1 LNRNKAFR
9 IIGASRDTL
18 PEAPANPS
26 ASRIEALLAD
36 GHALLDA
43 ERWREAAL
51 LYERVLLH
59 DAGCGAA
66 RRGVERARAGFSEE
80 ARRRE
85 ARIRDA
91 QEAVAKGD
99 RGTAREILE
108 GLLESGDDR
117 DEVLTL
123 LDRLDE
129 RQGLV
134 TVGGPRVA
142 RAHPPTVRGPEANRR
157 GRRAFA
163 FGWAL
168 LTLILAGSVAFS
180 WERLVGRLVEAPA
193 PSVHFGPPVTRL
205 PRASDGDVALA
216 RAREHAERGD
226 VAGALGA
233 LDRIA
238 PGDAAYPYARQ
249 MRDRLEASAT
259 EDAR

>member
-1 LNRNKAFR
+1 M
-9 IIGASRDTL
+9 S
-18 PEAPANPS
+18 EAPAPPS

-36 GHALLDA
+36 GQALLEG
-43 ERWREAAL
+43 ERWREAVL

-59 DAGCGAA
+59 DPDCSAA
-66 RRGVERARAGFSEE
+66 RIGVTRARAGSSEE

-85 ARIRDA
+85 ARIR
-91 QEAVAKGD
+91 EAHQAMARGD

-108 GLLESGDDR
+108 GLLEREGDR
-117 DEVLTL
+117 DAVLTL

-134 TVGGPRVA
+134 TVGATRVA
-142 RAHPPTVRGPEANRR
+142 RPHPPALRGPETNRR

-180 WERLVGRLVEAPA
+180 WERMVGRLVEAPA
-193 PSVHFGPPVTRL
+193 PSVHFGPPATHL
-205 PRASDGDVALA
+205 PRPSVGDVALA

-226 VAGALGA
+226 VRSALGA

-249 MRDRLEASAT
+249 LRERLAASAAG
-259 EDAR
+259 DAR

>member
-1 LNRNKAFR
+1 M
-9 IIGASRDTL
+9 ASRDTL
-18 PEAPANPS
+18 PEAPAPPS

-36 GHALLDA
+36 GHALLEA
-43 ERWREAAL
+43 ESWREAAL

-59 DAGCGAA
+59 DPDCGAA
-66 RRGVERARAGFSEE
+66 RIGVERARAGVSEE
-80 ARRRE
+80 GRRRE
-85 ARIRDA
+85 ARIREA
-91 QEAVAKGD
+91 HEAVARGD

-108 GLLESGDDR
+108 GLLESGGDR
-117 DEVLTL
+117 DAVLTL

-134 TVGGPRVA
+134 TVGAPRVA
-142 RAHPPTVRGPEANRR
+142 RPHPSTVRGPETNRR

-168 LTLILAGSVAFS
+168 LTLFLAGSVAFS
-180 WERLVGRLVEAPA
+180 WERMVGRLVEAPA
-193 PSVHFGPPVTRL
+193 PSVHFGPPATRL
-205 PRASDGDVALA
+205 PRPSVGDVALA
-216 RAREHAERGD
+216 LAREHAERGD
-226 VAGALGA
+226 VRGALGA

-249 MRDRLEASAT
+249 MRERLAASAA